1 MIFLRHLH
9 GNCIWIIGTMEIEST
24 GKGYIGRC
32 ICLTTGM
39 IQRCERLHEVTQQ
52 QSKVSQAEW
61 RVKQFFRAERV
72 VEVVNP
78 YV

>member
-1 MIFLRHLH
+1 MILFEAFTWKLYMDYWNNGDRINRQGL
-9 GNCIWIIGTMEIEST
+9 
-24 GKGYIGRC
+24 YR
-32 ICLTTGM
+32 ICLTTRM

-61 RVKQFFRAERV
+61 RMKQFARAERM

>member
-9 GNCIWIIGTMEIEST
+9 GKCIWIIGIMET
-24 GKGYIGRC
+24 DKGYIGSGT
-32 ICLTTGM
+32 CLTTGM

-61 RVKQFFRAERV
+61 GVKQFARAERV

>member
-1 MIFLRHLH
+1 MIFLRHLQ
-9 GNCIWIIGTMEIEST
+9 GKCIWIIGIMET
-24 GKGYIGRC
+24 DKGYIGSGT
-32 ICLTTGM
+32 CLTTGM
-39 IQRCERLHEVTQQ
+39 IQRCEGLHEVTQQ

-61 RVKQFFRAERV
+61 RVKQFARAERV